1 MTRVMAVDYGLK
13 RIGIALTDPLQI
25 IARPFDM
32 IESVSLRKNALKIIE
47 LAKNN
52 DVSTIVLGLP
62 ISMNGSKGTMVEIV
76 YNLISEIQSLSNI
89 EITTIDERLTTIQA
103 KRILVDELNFSRGKI
118 RLLKDKIA
126 AALILQT
133 YLNIKINVHG
143 TK

>member
-1 MTRVMAVDYGLK
+1 MAVDYGLK

>member
-1 MTRVMAVDYGLK
+1 
-13 RIGIALTDPLQI
+13 
-25 IARPFDM
+25 M

-76 YNLISEIQSLSNI
+76 CNLISEIQSLSNI

-103 KRILVDELNFSRGKI
+103 ERILVNELNFSRGKI

-133 YLNIKINVHG
+133 YLNIKINVYG

>member
-1 MTRVMAVDYGLK
+1 MAVDYGLK

-76 YNLISEIQSLSNI
+76 CNLISEIQSLSNI

-103 KRILVDELNFSRGKI
+103 ERILVDELNFSRGKI

-133 YLNIKINVHG
+133 YLNIKINVYG

>member
-1 MTRVMAVDYGLK
+1 MAVDYGLK

-32 IESVSLRKNALKIIE
+32 IESVSLRENALKIIE
-47 LAKNN
+47 LAKSN